1 MEYLISWKRKQVMR
15 IKTIEYENFRNF
27 KDHGTIKCST
37 DGKMT
42 IIYGKNGDG
51 KTTLHQLFQWIIY
64 GQVKFN
70 KTTTDHLYNLAFENE
85 LPFGQVF
92 NVMGRIDFEHEGNEY
107 SLTRTYTYKKCVD
120 DSEKIGEDLSLQ
132 KMDDDYNW
140 KRVEQPEQTIEK
152 MLPSGL
158 AEYFFFDG
166 ESMIADLRV
175 KGKDSAAKLRK
186 ALYSMFDLDVIESAI
201 NHIGRTDLKTT
212 VLGKLYLGKSAIGS
226 GGEVSVV
233 KTNIETAQN
242 TITQK
247 DKQIEE
253 YNIEKEDKKKTV
265 QIISEQIG
273 STKSKAEYER
283 QRRDLKRQRDLSLEN
298 AKNCQH
304 QFGDAVMAMFPQLL
318 ISKAV
323 NDAKNKLNLQVSKNH
338 LPSGLNK
345 RLITYLL
352 KMNTK
357 TCICGRELCDDEKEH
372 IKKFLDMLPPKSY
385 SSMYQEFT
393 KTAMR
398 WGNGYDKDS
407 IEDIIHRVLVNQDS
421 ASENEKKIKELDDA
435 EKKSKDIENL
445 VIERQKAE
453 NRISELD
460 SLITS
465 LSGQNDKYKIYL
477 KQQMKQYDKLTEA
490 NEMGKKA
497 TAKIEIMESVLKYF
511 VDKLEKES
519 VEYSK
524 KLELNIQSLLN
535 NMLTSRR
542 TVSVS
547 QEFSVRVTDS
557 YNDESKSE
565 GQFAVVSFAYIGGIL
580 KMLKDDENLHG
591 KEYPLVLDGPF
602 SKLNPDQRQ
611 NVVNMLP
618 TFASQVIVFSKDD
631 LHDVISS
638 ENIGRVWTIESN
650 DEKNIAKV
658 EEGKLWK

>member
-1 MEYLISWKRKQVMR
+1 MK

-27 KDHGTIKCST
+27 KDHGIVKCST
-37 DGKMT
+37 DGKVT

-64 GQVKFN
+64 GQVRFN
-70 KTTTDHLYNLAFENE
+70 KTTTDHLYNLAYENE
-85 LPFGQVF
+85 LSYGQVF
-92 NVMGRIDFEHEGNEY
+92 NVMGRLDFEHAGNEY
-107 SLTRTYTYKKCVD
+107 SLTRIYTYKKGID

-132 KMDDDYNW
+132 KMDEDYNW
-140 KRVEQPEQTIEK
+140 KRVEKPEETIEK

-158 AEYFFFDG
+158 SEYFFFDG

-175 KGKDSAAKLRK
+175 KGRDSAGKLRK
-186 ALYSMFDLDVIESAI
+186 ALYSMFDLDVIEAAI

-212 VLGKLYLGKSAIGS
+212 ALGKLYLGKSNVGS
-226 GGEVSVV
+226 GGEVSAV

-242 TITQK
+242 TIAQK
-247 DKQIEE
+247 AEQIDKA
-253 YNIEKEDKKKTV
+253 NAEKADKKKIIQT
-265 QIISEQIG
+265 ISEQIG
-273 STKSKAEYER
+273 GTKSKADYEN
-283 QRRDLKRQRDLSLEN
+283 QRKDLKKQRDIFMDN
-298 AKNCQH
+298 AISAQH
-304 QFGDAVMAMFPQLL
+304 QFGDTVMAMFPQLL

-323 NDAKNKLNLQVSKNH
+323 NDAKNKLNLQVNKNH

-352 KMNTK
+352 KLDTK
-357 TCICGRELCDDEKEH
+357 TCICGKELCDSEREH
-372 IKKFLDMLPPKSY
+372 IRKYLDMMPPKSY

-398 WGNGYDKDS
+398 WGNGYDKQTV
-407 IEDIIHRVLVNQDS
+407 EEIIKRVLTNQIS
-421 ASENEKKIKELDDA
+421 ASECEKKIRELDEA
-435 EKKSKDIENL
+435 EKKSKDIEDL
-445 VIERQKAE
+445 IVERQKAE
-453 NRISELD
+453 DRILELD
-460 SLITS
+460 STINALNS
-465 LSGQNDKYKIYL
+465 QNEKYKLYL
-477 KQQMKQYDKLTEA
+477 KKQMKEYDKLTEA
-490 NEMGKKA
+490 NEMGKIA
-497 TAKIEIMESVLKYF
+497 AAKIEIMQEVLDYFIKKLERESVQ
-511 VDKLEKES
+511 
-519 VEYSK
+519 YSK
-524 KLELNIQSLLN
+524 KLQVNIQKLLD

-547 QEFSVRVTDS
+547 QEFAVRVTDS

-580 KMLKDDENLHG
+580 KMLKDDENLQG

-602 SKLNPDQRQ
+602 SKLDPDQRQ

-618 TFASQVIVFSKDD
+618 TFAPQVIVFSKDD

-638 ENIGRVWTIESN
+638 DNIGRVWTIVSN